1 MGSGVLTFI
10 CTCSQTRSVSG
21 GGNWDVLHALVQE
34 RDPVPGSRIFEGGD
48 SMDAMLGHG

>member
-1 MGSGVLTFI
+1 MVCPGPRESRFF
-10 CTCSQTRSVSG
+10 QTRSVSG

-34 RDPVPGSRIFEGGD
+34 RDPVPGPRIFEGGD